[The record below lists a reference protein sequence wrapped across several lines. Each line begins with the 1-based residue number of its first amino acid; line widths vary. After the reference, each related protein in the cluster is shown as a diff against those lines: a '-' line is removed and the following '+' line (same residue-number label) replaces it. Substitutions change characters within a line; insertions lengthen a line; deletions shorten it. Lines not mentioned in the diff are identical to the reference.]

1 MNTLRQQLFSRRAT
15 ASVVAPNLEKTTGL
29 PLEREPRS
37 PRAERWIITGWVL
50 IALKCGLLWWA
61 INAYQ
66 VPIHPLWLVV
76 PTVGFGLLATALY
89 IWRD

>member
-1 MNTLRQQLFSRRAT
+1 MINLLHQLFSRRAT
-15 ASVVAPNLEKTTGL
+15 ASLVSPSLEKTTGL

-37 PRAERWIITGWVL
+37 PRSERWIVAGWVL
-50 IALKCGLLWWA
+50 IALKCVLLTWA

-76 PTVGFGLLATALY
+76 PTVAFGLLATALY

>member
-1 MNTLRQQLFSRRAT
+1 MITLLQQLFSRRAT
-15 ASVVAPNLEKTTGL
+15 ASVVAPSLEKNTVR

-37 PRAERWIITGWVL
+37 PRAERWIVAGWVL
-50 IALKCGLLWWA
+50 ITLKCGLLWWA

-76 PTVGFGLLATALY
+76 PTVAFGLLATALY